1 MFFSIKK
8 TIHRKLNIN
17 GLKSEYENY
26 EDFHEFITKCSTL
39 SHLLLGDIEAG
50 LRYIEDKY
58 VFGDDKVA

>member
-1 MFFSIKK
+1 
-8 TIHRKLNIN
+8 LNIN

-50 LRYIEDKY
+50 LRYIEDKF